1 MGQLTI
7 RSSVLDFSL
16 SPIET
21 SNTGEL
27 SSKVELKASLQP
39 NEALKV
45 RNTINLVGSFD
56 FSDKDYP
63 KGTFNAFDKKLQV
76 ELSEGMRQ
84 MEFAIK
90 DLTLAEY
97 FDLDV
102 ILPAVNWDGLWL
114 DGEDAPITLRLV
126 KALLSLVK
134 LHLRLQRANLLR
146 ISN

>member
-1 MGQLTI
+1 MNVHLMDLKSLKKQIQMGQLTI

-56 FSDKDYP
+56 FSIKTILKVLSAPSIKNSKLNYL
-63 KGTFNAFDKKLQV
+63 KG
-76 ELSEGMRQ
+76 
-84 MEFAIK
+84 
-90 DLTLAEY
+90 
-97 FDLDV
+97 
-102 ILPAVNWDGLWL
+102 
-114 DGEDAPITLRLV
+114 
-126 KALLSLVK
+126 
-134 LHLRLQRANLLR
+134 
-146 ISN
+146 